1 VKPETLAG
9 RMSGIDPFLVMDVQ
23 DRALELEAK
32 GRRIIHM
39 EIGQPDFPA
48 PPQVAAAAI
57 EAIRSRRLGY
67 TASIGIPQLRQAISD
82 YYRRQLGISVAPSR
96 IVVTAGASGGFLLVL
111 GVLLNPGDEVLMA
124 DPSYPCNRNFVRLF
138 GGVPSMIPVDEK
150 QLYQPLDS
158 DIRARW
164 GPRTHGVLIATPSNP
179 TGSVIPEEELRAIIE
194 SARNRG
200 GFVIVDEI
208 YQGLAY
214 DDAVNPS
221 ALALAEDVFV
231 VNSFSKYFNM
241 TGWRLGWVVAPA
253 SHVREIE
260 KLAQNV
266 FICPSAPAQYSAL
279 AAFQP
284 DTLAVLEDRRLEF
297 QRRRDYLVPALREL
311 GFRIPILPQ
320 GAFYIYA
327 GCENFAADSSE
338 FALRV
343 LHEAGVAIAPGADF
357 GVNQARQHVRFAYTR
372 ALEDL
377 KEGVESIDRMLRRGR
392 ND

>member
-1 VKPETLAG
+1 
-9 RMSGIDPFLVMDVQ
+9 MSGIDPFLVMDVQ

-48 PPQVAAAAI
+48 PTQVAAAAI
-57 EAIRSRRLGY
+57 EAIRSRRLEY

-111 GVLLNPGDEVLMA
+111 GALLNPGDEVLMA

-164 GPRTHGVLIATPSNP
+164 GPRTRGVLIATPSNP

-214 DDAVNPS
+214 DDAVNLS
-221 ALALAEDVFV
+221 ALAFAEDVFV

-253 SHVREIE
+253 SHVRGIE

-266 FICPSAPAQYSAL
+266 FICPSAPAQYGAL

-297 QRRRDYLVPALREL
+297 QRRRDYLVPALRKL
-311 GFRIPILPQ
+311 GFRIPVTPQ
-320 GAFYIYA
+320 GAFYVYA
-327 GCENFAADSSE
+327 GCENFAADSLE

>member
-1 VKPETLAG
+1 MNPEILAR

-57 EAIRSRRLGY
+57 EAIRSRRLEY

-111 GVLLNPGDEVLMA
+111 GALLNPGDEVLMA

-164 GPRTHGVLIATPSNP
+164 GPRTRGVLIATPSNP

-214 DDAVNPS
+214 DDAVNTS

-266 FICPSAPAQYSAL
+266 FICPSAPAQYGAL
-279 AAFQP
+279 AAFQL
-284 DTLAVLEDRRLEF
+284 DTLAILEDRRVEF
-297 QRRRDYLVPALREL
+297 QCRRDYLVPALRKL
-311 GFRIPILPQ
+311 GFRIPITPQ
-320 GAFYIYA
+320 GAFYVYA

>member
-1 VKPETLAG
+1 MKPETLAE

-23 DRALELEAK
+23 DRAFELEAN
-32 GRRIIHM
+32 GRRVIHM

-57 EAIRSRRLGY
+57 EAIRTRRLGY
-67 TASIGIPQLRQAISD
+67 TPSTGIPQLREAISD
-82 YYRRQLGISVAPSR
+82 YYRRHLGISVAPSR
-96 IVVTAGASGGFLLVL
+96 IVVTAGASGGFLLLL
-111 GVLLNPGDEVLMA
+111 GALLNPGDEVLMA
-124 DPSYPCNRNFVRLF
+124 DPCYPCNRNFVRLF
-138 GGVPSMIPVDEK
+138 GGIPGMIPVDEK
-150 QLYQPLDS
+150 QLYQPKNS
-158 DIRARW
+158 DICARW
-164 GPRTHGVLIATPSNP
+164 ADRTRGVLIATPSNP
-179 TGSVIPEEELRAIIE
+179 TGSVIPEEELRGIIE
-194 SARNRG
+194 SARARS

-214 DDAVNPS
+214 DESARPS
-221 ALALAEDVFV
+221 ALTLAEDVFV

-260 KLAQNV
+260 KLAQNM
-266 FICPSAPAQYSAL
+266 FICPSAPAQYGAL

-311 GFRIPILPQ
+311 GFRIPIIPK
-320 GAFYIYA
+320 GAFYVYA

-343 LHEAGVAIAPGADF
+343 LHEAGVAIAPGVDF
-357 GVNQARQHVRFAYTR
+357 GANQARRHVRFAYTR
-372 ALEDL
+372 AIEDL
-377 KEGVESIDRMLRRGR
+377 QEGVKSIERMLRKGR

>member
-1 VKPETLAG
+1 MKPETLAG

-39 EIGQPDFPA
+39 EIGQPDFSA

-57 EAIRSRRLGY
+57 QAIRSRRLEY
-67 TASIGIPQLRQAISD
+67 TASIGIPQLRQAISN

-111 GVLLNPGDEVLMA
+111 GALLNPGDEVLMA

-138 GGVPSMIPVDEK
+138 GGVPSMIAVDER

-164 GPRTHGVLIATPSNP
+164 GPKTRGVLIATPSNP
-179 TGSVIPEEELRAIIE
+179 TGSLIPEEELRAIIE
-194 SARNRG
+194 SARNKG

-214 DDAVNPS
+214 DDAVIPS

-260 KLAQNV
+260 KLAQNI
-266 FICPSAPAQYSAL
+266 FICPSAPAQYGAL

-297 QRRRDYLVPALREL
+297 RRRRDYLVPALREL
-311 GFRIPILPQ
+311 GFRIPITPQ
-320 GAFYIYA
+320 GAFYVYA

-377 KEGVESIDRMLRRGR
+377 KEGVESIDRMLRMGR

>member
-1 VKPETLAG
+1 
-9 RMSGIDPFLVMDVQ
+9 MSRIDPFLVMDVQ

-57 EAIRSRRLGY
+57 EAIRSRRLEY

-82 YYRRQLGISVAPSR
+82 YYRRHLGISVAPSR

-111 GVLLNPGDEVLMA
+111 GALLNPGDEVLMA

-158 DIRARW
+158 DVRVRW
-164 GPRTHGVLIATPSNP
+164 GPRTRGVLIATPSNP
-179 TGSVIPEEELRAIIE
+179 TGSVIPEKELRAIIE
-194 SARNRG
+194 SVRSRG
-200 GFVIVDEI
+200 GFVIIDEI

-266 FICPSAPAQYSAL
+266 FICPSAPAQYGAL

-284 DTLAVLEDRRLEF
+284 DTLAILDDRRLEF
-297 QRRRDYLVPALREL
+297 QRRRDYLVPALRKL
-311 GFRIPILPQ
+311 GFRIPITPQ
-320 GAFYIYA
+320 GAFYVYA
-327 GCENFAADSSE
+327 GCETFAADSSK

-357 GVNQARQHVRFAYTR
+357 GVNRARQHVRFAYTR

>member
-1 VKPETLAG
+1 VNPEILAR

-57 EAIRSRRLGY
+57 EAIRSRRLEY

-111 GVLLNPGDEVLMA
+111 GALLNPGDEVLMA

-164 GPRTHGVLIATPSNP
+164 GPRTRGVLIATPSNP

-214 DDAVNPS
+214 DDAVNTS

-266 FICPSAPAQYSAL
+266 FICPSAPAQYGAL
-279 AAFQP
+279 AAFQL
-284 DTLAVLEDRRLEF
+284 DTLAILEDRRVEF
-297 QRRRDYLVPALREL
+297 QCRRDYLVPALRKL
-311 GFRIPILPQ
+311 GFRIPITPQ
-320 GAFYIYA
+320 GAFYVYA

>member
-1 VKPETLAG
+1 VNPETLAK

-39 EIGQPDFPA
+39 EIGQPDFSA

-57 EAIRSRRLGY
+57 EAIRSRRLEY
-67 TASIGIPQLRQAISD
+67 TAAIGIPQLRQAISD

-111 GVLLNPGDEVLMA
+111 GALLNPGDEVLMA

-138 GGVPSMIPVDEK
+138 GGVPSMIPVGEK

-164 GPRTHGVLIATPSNP
+164 GPRTRGVLIATPSNP
-179 TGSVIPEEELRAIIE
+179 TGSVIREEELRAIIE

-266 FICPSAPAQYSAL
+266 FICPSAPAQYGAL

-311 GFRIPILPQ
+311 GFRIPITPK
-320 GAFYIYA
+320 GAFYVYA

-338 FALRV
+338 FSLRV

-377 KEGVESIDRMLRRGR
+377 KEGVESIDRMLRMGR

>member
-1 VKPETLAG
+1 MNPETLAK

-39 EIGQPDFPA
+39 EIGQPDFSA

-57 EAIRSRRLGY
+57 EAIRSRRLEY

-111 GVLLNPGDEVLMA
+111 GALLNPGDEVLMA

-138 GGVPSMIPVDEK
+138 GGVPSMIPVGEK

-164 GPRTHGVLIATPSNP
+164 GPRTRGVLIATPSNP
-179 TGSVIPEEELRAIIE
+179 TGSVIREEELRAIIE

-266 FICPSAPAQYSAL
+266 FICPSAPAQYGAL

-311 GFRIPILPQ
+311 GFRIPITPK
-320 GAFYIYA
+320 GAFYVYA

-338 FALRV
+338 FSLRV

-377 KEGVESIDRMLRRGR
+377 KEGVESIDRMLRMGR

>member
-1 VKPETLAG
+1 
-9 RMSGIDPFLVMDVQ
+9 MSGIDPFLVMDVQ
-23 DRALELEAK
+23 DRAFELEAN
-32 GRRIIHM
+32 GRRVIHM

-57 EAIRSRRLGY
+57 EAIRTRRLGY
-67 TASIGIPQLRQAISD
+67 TPSTGIPQLREAISD
-82 YYRRQLGISVAPSR
+82 YYRRHLGISVAPSR
-96 IVVTAGASGGFLLVL
+96 IVVTAGASGGFLLLL
-111 GVLLNPGDEVLMA
+111 GALLNPGDEVLMA
-124 DPSYPCNRNFVRLF
+124 DPCYPCNRNFVRLF
-138 GGVPSMIPVDEK
+138 GGIPGMIPVDEK
-150 QLYQPLDS
+150 QLYQPKNS
-158 DIRARW
+158 DICARW
-164 GPRTHGVLIATPSNP
+164 ADRTRGVLIATPSNP
-179 TGSVIPEEELRAIIE
+179 TGSVIPEEELRGIIE
-194 SARNRG
+194 SARARS

-214 DDAVNPS
+214 DESARPS
-221 ALALAEDVFV
+221 ALTLAEDVFV

-260 KLAQNV
+260 KLAQNM
-266 FICPSAPAQYSAL
+266 FICPSAPAQYGAL

-311 GFRIPILPQ
+311 GFRIPIIPK
-320 GAFYIYA
+320 GAFYVYA

-343 LHEAGVAIAPGADF
+343 LHEAGVAIAPGVDF
-357 GVNQARQHVRFAYTR
+357 GANQARRHVRFAYTR
-372 ALEDL
+372 AIEDL
-377 KEGVESIDRMLRRGR
+377 QEGVKSIERMLRKGR